1 MIDATQDIQTL
12 TTFRENPAEMIVQ
25 LMTTHRPITLTVDGH
40 TEIFIQE
47 ASAYQR
53 LLDIAALAD
62 PEEGLR
68 QGLEDIA
75 EGRTRPARE
84 VFAELREE
92 YGIRG

>member
-12 TTFRENPAEMIVQ
+12 TTFHENSAEMIVQ
-25 LMTTHRPITLTVDGH
+25 LKTSHRPITLTVDGH
-40 TEIFIQE
+40 AEVVIQE

-53 LLDIAALAD
+53 LLDLAALAD

-75 EGRTRPARE
+75 KGRTRAARE

-92 YGIRG
+92 YDIRG

>member
-1 MIDATQDIQTL
+1 MIDTTQDTHPL
-12 TTFRENPAEMIVQ
+12 EAFRDHPAEMIEQ
-25 LMTTHRPITLTVDGH
+25 LKSNRRPIILTVDGQPQAVLQDPA
-40 TEIFIQE
+40 E
-47 ASAYQR
+47 YQR
-53 LLDIAALAD
+53 LLDLAAQAD

-84 VFAELREE
+84 VFAELRDE

>member
-1 MIDATQDIQTL
+1 MIDITKDIQPL
-12 TTFRENPAEMIVQ
+12 TTFRNNSVKFMKR
-25 LMTTHRPITLTVDGH
+25 LKKTRRPIILTVNGKP
-40 TEIFIQE
+40 E
-47 ASAYQR
+47 AVVQSAAEYQR
-53 LLDIAALAD
+53 LLDLAALAD

-75 EGRTRPARE
+75 KGRTRPARE